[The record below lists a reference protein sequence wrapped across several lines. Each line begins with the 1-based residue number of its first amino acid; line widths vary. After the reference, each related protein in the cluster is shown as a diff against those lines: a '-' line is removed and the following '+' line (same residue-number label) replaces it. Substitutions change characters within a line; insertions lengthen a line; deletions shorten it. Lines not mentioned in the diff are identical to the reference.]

1 MNTLNKKLIIFV
13 NLKKDYNKMSCDK
26 DNYYGFIFIISL
38 IITFILCS
46 IYISS
51 CGNHNNANC
60 EIILIIL
67 IISILI
73 TIITFII
80 LYIHNRDIQEKQYN
94 EYQEKINDLIN
105 HIYYNDNSNTNSN
118 SINNSITNDNNNDN
132 SNSNDNSIN
141 NDNINDNSNEK
152 INNLNDLLKKDKYL
166 NRKYIL
172 IRIEKDLIEMKEK
185 ELNNFMMNN
194 LKDIRNINEETIKYY
209 LNINNINLKNYKD
222 NLKSIII
229 LLDIKNDLR
238 V

>member
-1 MNTLNKKLIIFV
+1 
-13 NLKKDYNKMSCDK
+13 MSCYR

-105 HIYYNDNSNTNSN
+105 HIYYNDNSN
-118 SINNSITNDNNNDN
+118 
-132 SNSNDNSIN
+132 SNSNINSIN
-141 NDNINDNSNEK
+141 NDNINSNINSINNDNSNDNSNDNINEK

-185 ELNNFMMNN
+185 ELNNYMMNN

>member
-1 MNTLNKKLIIFV
+1 
-13 NLKKDYNKMSCDK
+13 MSYYK

-60 EIILIIL
+60 EIILIIF
-67 IISILI
+67 IISVLI

-94 EYQEKINDLIN
+94 EYQQKINELIN
-105 HIYYNDNSNTNSN
+105 YIYYNDNSNTNSITNTITNSITNTNDNINVNSITN
-118 SINNSITNDNNNDN
+118 SINNDNSNDNNNDN
-132 SNSNDNSIN
+132 NNGNNNGNIN
-141 NDNINDNSNEK
+141 NNTNEK
-152 INNLNDLLKKDKYL
+152 INNLNELLKTDKHFNRAYL
-166 NRKYIL
+166 L